1 MDQIEMVSVFEAHH
15 GALDR
20 YLRLQTSSER
30 IQVLY
35 VWIDGTGENVR
46 AKTRTL
52 DFIPNSPS
60 QLPIWNFDGSST
72 GQAEGSNSDVYLY
85 PVTLYRDPF
94 RLGNNKIVLCETYK
108 YNKLPTDT
116 NHRHHCLK
124 AMKKVE
130 NFKPWFG
137 MEQEY
142 TLMDTDGHPYGWPK
156 NGYPAPQGPYYCS
169 VGASKSHGR
178 DIVESHYRACLYAGV
193 NISGVNAES
202 LPSQWEFQIG
212 PCEGIS
218 AGDDLWMG
226 RYLLHRVAEDFEV
239 AVSLDPKPV
248 PGNWSGAGLHCNFS
262 TKAMRAEGGFKEIEK
277 AIEKL
282 SLKHDLHLSLYDPN
296 GGEDNR
302 RRLVGRNEAPSIKGF
317 TSGIANR
324 NATIRIPRSV
334 ADSEKGY
341 LEDRRPSSNADP
353 YQVSEILVNTVL
365 INE

>member
-1 MDQIEMVSVFEAHH
+1 MTGSFEARH

-20 YLRLQTSSER
+20 YLRLKTNDEK

-46 AKTRTL
+46 AKTRTIN
-52 DFIPNSPS
+52 FTPTNPN

-72 GQAEGSNSDVYLY
+72 GQAEGSNSDVYLN
-85 PVTLYRDPF
+85 PVTMYRDPF
-94 RLGNNKIVLCETYK
+94 RLGGNKIVLCETYK
-108 YNKLPTDT
+108 HNKLPADT
-116 NHRHHCLK
+116 NHRHHCVEI
-124 AMKKVE
+124 MKRASD
-130 NFKPWFG
+130 FKPWFG

-156 NGYPAPQGPYYCS
+156 GGYPAPQGPYYCS

-178 DIVESHYRACLYAGV
+178 DIVEAHYRACLYSGV

-202 LPSQWEFQIG
+202 LPSQWEFQVG
-212 PCEGIS
+212 PCEGIVI
-218 AGDDLWMG
+218 GDDLWMG

-262 TKAMRAEGGFKEIEK
+262 TKTMREENGLEDIQK

-282 SLKHDLHLSLYDPN
+282 SLTHEKHLSLYDPV
-296 GGEDNR
+296 GGKDNM
-302 RRLVGRNEAPSIKGF
+302 RRLVGMNEAPSSGHF
-317 TSGIANR
+317 SYGIANR

-334 ADSEKGY
+334 AEDNKGY

-353 YQVSEILVNTVL
+353 YQVSEILVKTICL
-365 INE
+365 NE